1 MYNDKVG
8 DKGEREGVR
17 KAEREGRRVGGRKAH
32 VTLNGNAL
40 GCNMYCNNVLLDVQN
55 AHSK

>member
-1 MYNDKVG
+1 MCRRVQGYIQKCVSLMVG

-17 KAEREGRRVGGRKAH
+17 KAEREGRRVGGRKGH

-40 GCNMYCNNVLLDVQN
+40 GCNMY
-55 AHSK
+55 S

>member
-1 MYNDKVG
+1 MYNDNVG
-8 DKGEREGVR
+8 VKGEREGVM

-40 GCNMYCNNVLLDVQN
+40 GCNMY
-55 AHSK
+55 S